1 MATRTYTINYVALA
15 LTVLGALALAAALAF
30 GVTLHR
36 HVADA
41 DAAAPQR
48 VTPATAM
55 MALPPPAAQ
64 PNWAGTVKK
73 HPGDEA
79 QVKQAGDVVH
89 FTFPAS
95 SAALPDE
102 APLALA
108 GVIKGVAAG
117 QHAVISGSGAGAQA
131 VQRTLSTLGVH
142 ADKIVLRPLPEGSSE
157 AAQVDVWLE

>member
-55 MALPPPAAQ
+55 MALPPPA
-64 PNWAGTVKK
+64 
-73 HPGDEA
+73 
-79 QVKQAGDVVH
+79 
-89 FTFPAS
+89 
-95 SAALPDE
+95 LPDE

-131 VQRTLSTLGVH
+131 VQHTLSTLGVD
-142 ADKIVLRPLPEGSSE
+142 ADKIVLRPLPEGSSG